1 MSIQYNIPENLGLAG
16 NALKLA
22 RYFSLSNVKIVNAKK
37 NNPYEGAP
45 DIQQKVAPDDP
56 IGTSILGTPIY
67 TDLTLKYIDP
77 YTDFLGKTVT
87 PVVTDINLTAVLITI
102 DQPVRIIKTEIQGR
116 DGTVKEYIGKDD
128 AKITVNAMIFGS
140 NGVYPR
146 GEVNAVKAWLD
157 APVSKGITAWWLDNL
172 GISQIVVESYSFPQV
187 QGGYSYQMF
196 SFSAISDNPV
206 ELKIT
211 QPNV

>member
-1 MSIQYNIPENLGLAG
+1 MINLAIPDAAVDKVKKFFN
-16 NALKLA
+16 
-22 RYFSLSNVKIVNAKK
+22 LSNVKIENKK
-37 NNPYEGAP
+37 NNPYEGSP
-45 DIQQKVAPDDP
+45 DLTPKYTKDEA
-56 IGTSILGTPIY
+56 IGTSILGTPVY
-67 TDLTLKYIDP
+67 TNLTLKYIEP
-77 YTDFLGKTVT
+77 YVDFFGKTIT
-87 PVVTDINLTAVLITI
+87 PILSDITLDVVLITI

-128 AKITVNAMIFGS
+128 AKISVNGMILGQ

-146 GEVNAVKAWLD
+146 SVVNSVKAWLD

-172 GISQIVVESYSFPQV
+172 GVSNIVVEDYQFPQSE
-187 QGGYSYQMF
+187 GGYSYQMF
-196 SFSAISDNPV
+196 SFSALSDNPV

>member
-1 MSIQYNIPENLGLAG
+1 MINLTLPTKSDAVEKVKKYFNLA
-16 NALKLA
+16 
-22 RYFSLSNVKIVNAKK
+22 NVKIENKK
-37 NNPYEGAP
+37 NNPYEGQP
-45 DIQQKVAPDDP
+45 DLQAKYTKDEP

-67 TDLTLKYIDP
+67 TNLTLKYINP
-77 YTDFLGKTVT
+77 YVDFFGKTIT
-87 PVVTDINLTAVLITI
+87 PVASDITLDVVLITI

-128 AKITVNAMIFGS
+128 AKIAVNGMVLGR

-146 GEVNAVKAWLD
+146 SEVNALKAWLD

-172 GISQIVVESYSFPQV
+172 GISNIVVEGYQFPQAE
-187 QGGYSYQMF
+187 GGYSYQMF
-196 SFSAISDNPV
+196 SFSALSDNPV